1 MKSRADAVIVTFALY
16 RHDVQP
22 ERALSKFGGHGS
34 LSFQRYG
41 SAHGDGAVCV
51 SSAHGDG
58 VVSSAH
64 GDGRVSSTT
73 RAPSSQA
80 LTLGSPLGA
89 G

>member
-1 MKSRADAVIVTFALY
+1 MKSRADAVSYFCLY

-22 ERALSKFGGHGS
+22 QNARFGGHGS

-41 SAHGDGAVCV
+41 SAHGDGAVCA

>member
-1 MKSRADAVIVTFALY
+1 MKSRADAVIVTFVSTGMMCKPQNA
-16 RHDVQP
+16 R
-22 ERALSKFGGHGS
+22 FGGHGS